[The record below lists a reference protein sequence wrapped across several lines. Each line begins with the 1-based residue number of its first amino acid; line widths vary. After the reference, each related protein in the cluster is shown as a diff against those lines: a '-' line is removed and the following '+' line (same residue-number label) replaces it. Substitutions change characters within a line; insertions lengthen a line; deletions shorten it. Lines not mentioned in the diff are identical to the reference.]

1 MREASAEGGGELEAA
16 AGGHVCEWPA
26 LFAHLCGRVSDTEQQ
41 WLTVDHTKHPDAGT
55 KSIYEIEEEIFN
67 SCIGRG
73 VLVARGSWF
82 RAEQDK
88 PLSGL
93 YFRTTFAAATPENM
107 TEAIRRLGEAIRESY
122 RL

>member
-1 MREASAEGGGELEAA
+1 VREASAEGGGQLEAA
-16 AGGHVCEWPA
+16 AGRHVCEWLAPCPFSIDR
-26 LFAHLCGRVSDTEQQ
+26 LTNTEQQ
-41 WLTVDHTKHPDAGT
+41 WLKVDHTRHPDAGT
-55 KSIYEIEEEIFN
+55 KSVFEIEEEIFN